1 MNKDWFKR
9 TTFAAVLVALVWTTC
24 SVTFAQQAT
33 RRTTSNYGSSTEVG
47 EAMVTSDP
55 ETRKLIVVTDD
66 ETAQYISQVITNL
79 DRAAPQV
86 LINVVFME
94 VTYRDGVDIGVNGTY
109 TWQGTD
115 TSGGVIQNFNQMPG
129 GLTSGGTTATVIG
142 DDFTVTLRA
151 LAEQGRLQVLS
162 RPTIL
167 ARNNQQ
173 ATITVGQSVPLITGV
188 VFDNFG
194 NQRNTIEYR
203 DVGIILTVTPFITSG
218 DLVEMIVTPEI
229 SNLSDQTVPILSGT
243 NTVGAP
249 VINQRAADTV
259 VVTPSGQT
267 VVIGGLIQ
275 DNKTKIESKT
285 PVLGDIPLLGAAFRR
300 KVEQNQKTEL
310 LIFLTPRIV
319 KHPSELAALTTKE
332 RGNTVIM
339 PKAFKPEDIDKIMEG
354 QAPQTDPFEDKES
367 KKKKKKAAS

>member
-1 MNKDWFKR
+1 MNNDYSR
-9 TTFAAVLVALVWTTC
+9 RAILTVVLVALVWTTC
-24 SVTFAQQAT
+24 SITFAQQAA
-33 RRTTSNYGSSTEVG
+33 RRTTTSYGSSTEVG

-367 KKKKKKAAS
+367 KKKKKKAAG

>member
-1 MNKDWFKR
+1 MNIDWFKR
-9 TTFAAVLVALVWTTC
+9 TTFAAILVALVWTTC
-24 SVTFAQQAT
+24 SVTFAQQAA

-367 KKKKKKAAS
+367 KKKKKKAAG

>member
-1 MNKDWFKR
+1 M
-9 TTFAAVLVALVWTTC
+9 
-24 SVTFAQQAT
+24 
-33 RRTTSNYGSSTEVG
+33 
-47 EAMVTSDP
+47 
-55 ETRKLIVVTDD
+55 
-66 ETAQYISQVITNL
+66 
-79 DRAAPQV
+79 
-86 LINVVFME
+86 
-94 VTYRDGVDIGVNGTY
+94 NGTY

>member
-1 MNKDWFKR
+1 MKKNWFKR
-9 TTFAAVLVALVWTTC
+9 GVFLGAVAAIIWGVC
-24 SVTFAQQAT
+24 SPGIAQQAQ
-33 RRTTSNYGSSTEVG
+33 RRTTSSYGSATEVG

-94 VTYRDGVDIGVNGTY
+94 VTYRDGVDIGINGTY

-115 TSGGVIQNFNQMPG
+115 TSGGVVQNFNAMPG

-173 ATITVGQSVPLITGV
+173 ATITVGQSVPLVTGV

-194 NQRNTIEYR
+194 NQRNTISYR
-203 DVGIILTVTPFITSG
+203 DVGIILTVTPFITS
-218 DLVEMIVTPEI
+218 DELVEMIVTPEI
-229 SNLSDQTVPILSGT
+229 SNLSDQTVPILTGT

-300 KVEQNQKTEL
+300 RVEQNTKTEL

-339 PKAFKPEDIDKIMEG
+339 PKSFKPEDLDKILEG
-354 QAPQTDPFEDKES
+354 QAPRTDPLADKR
-367 KKKKKKAAS
+367 KKKKAS

>member
-1 MNKDWFKR
+1 MKTHWFR
-9 TTFAAVLVALVWTTC
+9 RGVLTLGLIGVLGAASAVAL
-24 SVTFAQQAT
+24 AQQT
-33 RRTTSNYGSSTEVG
+33 SRRSTTSNYGSATEVG

-66 ETAQYISQVITNL
+66 ETAQYISQVVTNL

-109 TWQGTD
+109 SWQGTD
-115 TSGGVIQNFNQMPG
+115 TSGGVIQNFNAMPG
-129 GLTSGGTTATVIG
+129 GLTSGGTTASVIG
-142 DDFTVTLRA
+142 DNFTVTLRA
-151 LAEQGRLQVLS
+151 LAEEGRLHVLS

-173 ATITVGQSVPLITGV
+173 ATITVGQSVPLVTGV

-194 NQRNTIEYR
+194 NQRNTIQYR
-203 DVGIILTVTPFITSG
+203 DVGITLVVTPFITSE
-218 DLVEMIVTPEI
+218 DLVEMIVSPEI
-229 SNLSDQTVPILSGT
+229 SNLSDQTVPILTGT

-249 VINQRAADTV
+249 IINQRAADTV
-259 VVTPSGQT
+259 VVTPTGQT

-275 DNKTKIESKT
+275 DNKTKVVSKT

-300 KVEQNQKTEL
+300 RVEQNQKTEL

-319 KHPSELAALTTKE
+319 KHPSELASLTAKE

-339 PKAFKPEDIDKIMEG
+339 PKSFKPEDLDKIMEG
-354 QAPQTDPFEDKES
+354 QAPKTDPLEEKPT
-367 KKKKKKAAS
+367 KKKKRTG

>member
-1 MNKDWFKR
+1 M
-9 TTFAAVLVALVWTTC
+9 TTNTFLRSARLAGFFVLAGALC
-24 SVTFAQQAT
+24 LITFAQQTPRRNTAT
-33 RRTTSNYGSSTEVG
+33 YGSATEVG

-86 LINVVFME
+86 LINVVFLE
-94 VTYRDGVDIGVNGTY
+94 VTYRDGLDIGVNGTY

-115 TSGGVIQNFNQMPG
+115 TSGGVVQNFNAMPG

-259 VVTPSGQT
+259 VVTPSGQS

-275 DNKTKIESKT
+275 DNQTKVESKT
-285 PVLGDIPLLGAAFRR
+285 PVLGDLPLLGAAFRR
-300 KVEQNQKTEL
+300 RVEQNTKTEL
-310 LIFLTPRIV
+310 LIFLTPRII

-339 PKAFKPEDIDKIMEG
+339 PKAFKPEDLDKIIEG
-354 QAPQTDPFEDKES
+354 QAPRTAPLEDTKR
-367 KKKKKKAAS
+367 KKKRSS